1 MICRIAIGTSSF
13 GSSDR
18 TPLDMLAQ
26 AGAEVIDNPYGRRM
40 NEDEII
46 AHLEGADGLLAGLEP
61 LTRSVMRSA
70 PQLRAIAR
78 VGIGMDNVDM
88 KAARE
93 LGIRVSNT
101 PDGPTRAVAEMCLA
115 ALLSLS
121 RQLIPFNNDVH
132 EGIWKKRMGTS
143 LNGTK
148 VLLIGYGRIG
158 RRFGELLRSFGAE
171 IMVSDPGAS
180 QEALE
185 HGEQLVS
192 LTQGLEIAEV
202 ISLHAGGKDTILGE
216 AEFQKMRPG
225 MILLNSAR
233 AGLIDEHA
241 FVRSL
246 ENGTVSSAW
255 TDVFWK
261 EPYSGRLREFDQVL
275 LTPHVSTY
283 TRQCRRA
290 METEAV
296 RNLLRD
302 LGVHFSDPGAKP
314 GDQSPG

>member
-1 MICRIAIGTSSF
+1 MTCRIAIGTSSF
-13 GSSDR
+13 ASADR
-18 TPLDMLAQ
+18 MPLDILAQ
-26 AGAEVIDNPYGRRM
+26 AGAEIIPNPYGRRLD
-40 NEDEII
+40 EDEVI
-46 AHLEGADGLLAGLEP
+46 AHLKDADGLLAGLEP
-61 LTRSVMRSA
+61 LTRKVMQSA
-70 PQLRAIAR
+70 PKLRAIAR
-78 VGIGMDNVDM
+78 VGIGMDNVDVQG
-88 KAARE
+88 ARD
-93 LGIRVSNT
+93 LGVRVSNT
-101 PDGPTRAVAEMCLA
+101 PDGPTQAVAEMCLA

-121 RQLIPFNNDVH
+121 RQLIPFNRELH
-132 EGIWKKRMGTS
+132 GGIWKKRMGTGLS
-143 LNGTK
+143 GTR

-158 RRFGELLRSFGAE
+158 RRFGELLRVFGAE
-171 IMVSDPGAS
+171 IMVNDPAVVHDV
-180 QEALE
+180 LE
-185 HGEQLVS
+185 SGEQLVS
-192 LTQGLEIAEV
+192 LTEGLETAEV
-202 ISLHAGGKDTILGE
+202 ISLHAGGNDTILGE
-216 AEFQKMRPG
+216 SEFRKMRPG

-233 AGLIDEHA
+233 AGLIDEDA
-241 FVRSL
+241 FVNAL

-302 LGVHFSDPGAKP
+302 LGVHFSAEP